1 MSKNPIKV
9 ALIGNPNVGKT
20 SVFNQLTGTRQKV
33 GNYAG
38 VTVERKVGFFQLP
51 SGNQVRVLDLPG
63 TYSLDATSPDEAVT
77 RDVCLGKIKDESQ
90 QDAFLC
96 VVDATNLK
104 LHLGLVL
111 EMIELGRPIL
121 LVLNMMDEARRRG
134 MQINTQKLSERLGVP
149 VVETVA
155 VRDSGIQNLMHALDQ
170 GKFAVPQTELTGLT
184 GSQHQRI
191 QTILHDVVQF
201 VDEEDKQDAIV
212 IELYAKQ
219 FGWEARYA
227 GDDKTLGKA
236 NVRLIEGINTLGVD
250 LADPAAQDDKVVTE
264 LHLPVGK
271 KVIFK
276 MRSQDVLHSA
286 YMPHFRA
293 QMNCVPGMITQFSF
307 TPTVTTA
314 DMRTDAA
321 IVAKV
326 DKINKIRT
334 KNSAKIVAEGGTAL
348 DPYTFD
354 YLLLCNK
361 ICGSSHYNMQMKIVV
376 DTPEEF
382 KTWLS
387 DKPTLAQQWKEANA
401 PKPVETAVAPAVDS
415 TKVVAQVIK

>member
-1 MSKNPIKV
+1 MTSFLVFTVLVLIGIAVWQLTKIYDLTQFGTASENSEVANDKDNSVNGYLMFAFVGFIYVFTIYSLYAWGDLILGTPASEHGKDVDSLMAISM
-9 ALIGNPNVGKT
+9 ALIFFVQTFTQFLLHYFAFKYRGKE
-20 SVFNQLTGTRQKV
+20 GQKALYFADNNKLEAIWTIIPV
-33 GNYAG
+33 IVLAG
-38 VTVERKVGFFQLP
+38 LIM
-51 SGNQVRVLDLPG
+51 
-63 TYSLDATSPDEAVT
+63 Y
-77 RDVCLGKIKDESQ
+77 
-90 QDAFLC
+90 
-96 VVDATNLK
+96 
-104 LHLGLVL
+104 GLYTWNNI
-111 EMIELGRPIL
+111 M
-121 LVLNMMDEARRRG
+121 
-134 MQINTQKLSERLGVP
+134 
-149 VVETVA
+149 
-155 VRDSGIQNLMHALDQ
+155 
-170 GKFAVPQTELTGLT
+170 
-184 GSQHQRI
+184 
-191 QTILHDVVQF
+191 F

-227 GDDKTLGKA
+227 GEDKTLGKA

-271 KVIFK
+271 KIIFK

-314 DMRTDAA
+314 DMRNDEA
-321 IVAKV
+321 IIAKV

-334 KNSAKIVAEGGTAL
+334 KNSAKIVAEGGVAL

-361 ICGSSHYNMQMKIVV
+361 ICGASHYNMQMKIVV
-376 DTPEEF
+376 DTPEEY
-382 KTWLS
+382 KAWLAE
-387 DKPTLAQQWKEANA
+387 KPTLAQQWKEANA
-401 PKPVETAVAPAVDS
+401 PQPVEAAGTPAVDS
-415 TKVVAQVIK
+415 TKVVAQVINIK